1 MSHATSPVSRLVEQ
15 ILEQQAQCQTLIES
29 LQGPERS
36 AMRFMCEAYRAIDTV
51 TGLTEAFSHEAFLAS
66 IETYRSNLR
75 SLLTSRMTAAPVDPH
90 IYLLLQALPSTAPEL
105 LARDYDVSL
114 KVVADWLDTS
124 TKTIARRG
132 KVALL
137 SRTESDVAL
146 RYGRVFEQA
155 REAFG
160 TEEAARQ
167 WLTQAQPALGGAV
180 PVELLRSELGARQVE
195 RVLELIDY
203 GDYL

>member
-1 MSHATSPVSRLVEQ
+1 MSPAANPLEQLLAQQSEWLALVER
-15 ILEQQAQCQTLIES
+15 

-36 AMRFMCEAYRAIDTV
+36 AMRFMCESYRAL
-51 TGLTEAFSHEAFLAS
+51 GEMGSHERVHDLLAQGG
-66 IETYRSNLR
+66 RFDDLCQQLR
-75 SLLTSRMTAAPVDPH
+75 AYTNVGLVGSGSLNPAVYD
-90 IYLLLQALPSTAPEL
+90 LLLYLPSSATDL

-124 TKTIARRG
+124 TKTMARRG
-132 KVALL
+132 KLTLL

-155 REAFG
+155 KEAFG

-167 WLTQAQPALGGAV
+167 WLTEAQPSLGHAV
-180 PVELLRSELGARQVE
+180 PVDLLKSDLGARQVE
-195 RVLELIDY
+195 RVLRLIDY
-203 GDYL
+203 GDYI